1 MLARGN
7 IKIQILNL
15 VKLYGKIKLKYFFQ
29 IKKVLFFNQIK
40 TKIYV
45 LFSFNYKIE
54 MKKNLCVNNGC
65 TFFSN

>member
-15 VKLYGKIKLKYFFQ
+15 VKLYRKIKLKYFFQ

-54 MKKNLCVNNGC
+54 MKKNLCG
-65 TFFSN
+65 